1 MNNVADFVSDAGRLS
16 LARLTGALAARPGG
30 GSLVVAMGAFVL
42 ACGGCAHIK
51 RDPPPPPDPAGTY
64 VTLTRPIIAA
74 GDTQEH
80 ETTGFPLIDNDGA
93 VDAYVEV
100 AQRPPEQPLFG
111 RRLSEWVLVNHPAV
125 PVLHMGD
132 VLDMSC
138 RSELERIWALGK
150 AATQPIAILPGNHD
164 GLMFGIFNLPVF
176 GEIAEKTGHAWYRGC
191 LRGAEEGA
199 TDKRRSGLGSTVDRR
214 TFISTYLT
222 SVATIPEPAP
232 GLAPVPET
240 GRVRISWRNPRP
252 DPYIE
257 AIEVNLQDGDAYANS
272 FLAQKLRLPA
282 ADGAPRGVVII
293 GLDTNQV
300 GVAVGTLDTIRSLSP
315 GDIGHVRA
323 DQLAAIKHWIE
334 DAQRSGDIVVF
345 AGHHNWN
352 RLSFA
357 SQARVAALFEGIDHP
372 LVYLS
377 AHTHQGFWAMHW
389 VGERPLLELNVS
401 SLSDWPIAYRRISF
415 AFDAQANRLKVVAD
429 LMPDSGV
436 PVDSDQALLESWEAV
451 TCRPTGIASMRIEE
465 EELQVVQ
472 QQRAAR
478 GSLFDWMYQSLGEW
492 CPSCQRNLYASGIRY
507 QGAVLR
513 AIEQMYVD
521 LLPEVPAVRVMRPSA
536 SCGATTVPECL
547 VKLRV
552 ETPDDLD
559 QAMALF
565 RQRAQFIDA
574 MNQQF
579 DQLQGPLV
587 RNYMVCRAV
596 IGAKIDFDL
605 TPKDRRPGQDEA
617 SRRARD
623 FFRTEATVGFR

>member
-1 MNNVADFVSDAGRLS
+1 VL
-16 LARLTGALAARPGG
+16 LTN
-30 GSLVVAMGAFVL
+30 
-42 ACGGCAHIK
+42 
-51 RDPPPPPDPAGTY
+51 
-64 VTLTRPIIAA
+64 PIIAVA
-74 GDTQEH
+74 DTQEH

-111 RRLSEWVLVNHPAV
+111 RRLSEWVLVNHPGV
-125 PVLHMGD
+125 PILHLGD

-138 RSELERIWALGK
+138 RSELERIWSLSK
-150 AATQPIAILPGNHD
+150 AARQPIAILPGNHD

-176 GEIAEKTGHAWYRGC
+176 GDIAEKAGHAWYRGC
-191 LRGAEEGA
+191 LRGAEE
-199 TDKRRSGLGSTVDRR
+199 TEVDKRRSGLAAAVDRR
-214 TFISTYLT
+214 TFITAYLT
-222 SVATIPEPAP
+222 AASAELGPEA
-232 GLAPVPET
+232 GLRPPPET
-240 GRVRISWRNPRP
+240 GPARISWRNPRRGAFL
-252 DPYIE
+252 E
-257 AIEVNLQDGDAYANS
+257 AIEAKLQDGDSYANS

-293 GLDTNQV
+293 GLDANQV
-300 GVAVGTLDTIRSLSP
+300 GVVVGTLDTIRSLSP

-323 DQLAAIKHWIE
+323 DQLEAIQPWIE
-334 DAQRSGDIVVF
+334 EARTTGDIVVF

-357 SQARVAALFEGIDHP
+357 SQARITALFEGIDHP

-377 AHTHQGFWAMHW
+377 AHTHQGFWAMHR
-389 VGERPLLELNVS
+389 VGERSLLELNVS
-401 SLSDWPIAYRRISF
+401 SLSDWPIAFRRISF
-415 AFDAQANRLKVVAD
+415 AFDVKANRLKVVAD

-436 PVDSDQALLESWEAV
+436 PAVSDQTLLEAWEAV
-451 TCRPTGIASMRIEE
+451 SCRPTGMASMRITE

-472 QQRAAR
+472 QQRDAR
-478 GSLFDWMYQSLGEW
+478 GSLFDWIYESLGEW
-492 CPSCQRNLYASGIRY
+492 CTSCQRNLYASGIRY
-507 QGAVLR
+507 QDAVLR

-521 LLPEVPAVRVMRPSA
+521 LMPEIAAVKVMRPPA
-536 SCGATTVPECL
+536 SCGATSVPECL

-552 ETPDDLD
+552 ETPDVLD
-559 QAMALF
+559 QAMALY

-579 DQLQGPLV
+579 DRLQGSLV

-596 IGAKIDFDL
+596 IGAKVDFDL

>member
-1 MNNVADFVSDAGRLS
+1 VTLRWWAENHVSGRPGPGSKSLAAKATRLLRPAGACLVVLS
-16 LARLTGALAARPGG
+16 LA
-30 GSLVVAMGAFVL
+30 
-42 ACGGCAHIK
+42 GCAQFK
-51 RDPPPPPDPAGTY
+51 KDPPPPADPAGSY
-64 VTLTRPIIAA
+64 VQLTRPIIAA

-111 RRLSEWVLVNHPAV
+111 RRVGEWVLVNHPGV

-164 GLMFGIFNLPVF
+164 GLMFGIFNLPVV
-176 GEIAEKTGHAWYRGC
+176 GDIAEKTGHAWYRGC
-191 LRGAEEGA
+191 LRGTEESA
-199 TDKRRSGLGSTVDRR
+199 TDTRGTGLASTVDRR
-214 TFISTYLT
+214 TFISTYLA
-222 SVATIPEPAP
+222 SVATIPEPVP
-232 GLAPVPET
+232 GLAPVSET

-257 AIEVNLQDGDAYANS
+257 AIEVSLQDGDAYANS

-323 DQLAAIKHWIE
+323 DQLAAVRHWIE
-334 DAQRSGDIVVF
+334 DAQRSGDIAVL

-352 RLSFA
+352 RLSFS
-357 SQARVAALFEGIDHP
+357 SQARIAALFEGIDHP

-415 AFDAQANRLKVVAD
+415 AFDATANRLKVVAD
-429 LMPDSGV
+429 LMPDAGV
-436 PVDSDQALLESWEAV
+436 PAGSDQALLESWEAV
-451 TCRPTGIASMRIEE
+451 TCRPTGIASMRITE

-472 QQRAAR
+472 QQRGAR
-478 GSLFDWMYQSLGEW
+478 GSLFDWIVQSLGEW
-492 CPSCQRNLYASGIRY
+492 CTSCQRNLYASGIRY
-507 QGAVLR
+507 QDAVLR

-521 LLPEVPAVRVMRPSA
+521 LLPHVPAVKVMRPPA

-559 QAMALF
+559 PAMALF
-565 RQRAQFIDA
+565 RRRAQFIDA
-574 MNQQF
+574 MNRQF

-596 IGAKIDFDL
+596 IGAKVDFDL